1 MKIAA
6 SDYDGTLF
14 RNDEIAAEDARGVH
28 AWRAAGHKFGV
39 VTGRD
44 YGMLVPQL
52 HHYGVEFDYAV
63 CNNGG
68 IIHDAAGH
76 VLHQEKI
83 AARVLHA
90 IVAEPGVRR
99 SLHFAFSAP
108 GRTFLCHDREG
119 SWIMR
124 EAEQWD
130 FPVVKITEEEI
141 VKLPDIHQ
149 FSLGYDDPQE
159 AAEVASIL
167 KAKYGADVHA
177 YPNRGSVDIT
187 PPDGS
192 KRNGIEKLKQV
203 MGWQGAVVYAIGD
216 EVNDLP
222 MIEAYRGFTVDTA
235 RDVIKAKARAS
246 YASVG
251 AMLEANL

>member
-90 IVAEPGVRR
+90 IAAEPGVRR

-141 VKLPDIHQ
+141 V
-149 FSLGYDDPQE
+149 
-159 AAEVASIL
+159 
-167 KAKYGADVHA
+167 
-177 YPNRGSVDIT
+177 
-187 PPDGS
+187 
-192 KRNGIEKLKQV
+192 
-203 MGWQGAVVYAIGD
+203 
-216 EVNDLP
+216 
-222 MIEAYRGFTVDTA
+222 
-235 RDVIKAKARAS
+235 
-246 YASVG
+246 
-251 AMLEANL
+251 

>member
-149 FSLGYDDPQE
+149 FSLGYDDPRE
-159 AAEVASIL
+159 AAEVAAIL
-167 KAKYGADVHA
+167 NAKYGADVHA

-187 PPDGS
+187 PPDVS

-222 MIEAYRGFTVDTA
+222 MIEAFNGYTVTTA
-235 RDVIKAKARAS
+235 RDAIKAKARCA
-246 YASVG
+246 YESVG
-251 AMLEANL
+251 TMLLANI